1 MIGVGM
7 GLWLGL
13 PAQSYVTTP
22 LVNIAGCFMLGV
34 LTETLALVWS
44 VSYEVRAM
52 LVVGLLGA
60 FTTFS
65 AFAFDF
71 FYLVERG
78 DWLIAGGY
86 VGISVVVSL
95 GAFFLGLSLIRVVM
109 T

>member
-1 MIGVGM
+1 
-7 GLWLGL
+7 
-13 PAQSYVTTP
+13 
-22 LVNIAGCFMLGV
+22 
-34 LTETLALVWS
+34 
-44 VSYEVRAM
+44 
-52 LVVGLLGA
+52 LLGA